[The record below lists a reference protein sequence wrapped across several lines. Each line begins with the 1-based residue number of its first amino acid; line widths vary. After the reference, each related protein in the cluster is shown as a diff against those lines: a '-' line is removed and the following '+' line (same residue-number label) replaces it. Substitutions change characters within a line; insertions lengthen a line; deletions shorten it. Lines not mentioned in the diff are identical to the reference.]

1 VTAGLAGLGA
11 AIRGWRDRLPPSA
24 TGLPV
29 RHGRRTAGLRREE
42 LAELAGLSVDYV
54 VRLEQGRA
62 TTPSAQVVT
71 ALARALQLT
80 PEERDH
86 FFRLAQLSP
95 PSDQQVPRHIS
106 PGVQRV
112 LARLGDVAVGVFAA
126 DWQMLWWNP
135 WWAALIGNPE
145 VVPVARR
152 NFARSIF
159 PSAADGAPVPASLS
173 QWPVVSQDEPAVR
186 AAVVADLRRTTGRY
200 PADRALTRLVGEL
213 RDTNQEFADLWSSGV
228 VGLHRTDR
236 KVVHHPS
243 VGPIDVDCDTLGD
256 GESDLKIVVMTT
268 FPGSADETKVRLAA
282 VAGATSP
289 EVVEGARA
297 DR

>member
-1 VTAGLAGLGA
+1 MTGSPLGLGA
-11 AIRGWRDRLPPSA
+11 ALRGWRDRLPPSA
-24 TGLPV
+24 TGLPT

-86 FFRLAQLSP
+86 LFRLAQLPP
-95 PSDQQVPRHIS
+95 PSNQQVPHHVS

-112 LARLGDVAVGVFAA
+112 LARLGDVAVAVFTA

-135 WWAALIGNPE
+135 WWAALIGDPE
-145 VVPVARR
+145 VVPLTRR
-152 NFARSIF
+152 NFARSCF
-159 PSAADGAPVPASLS
+159 PSSTGDGPVPTQLA
-173 QWPVVSQDEPAVR
+173 QWPVISLDEGAVR

-200 PADRALTRLVGEL
+200 PTDRSLSRLVGEL
-213 RDTNQEFADLWSSGV
+213 SDTNQDFADLWSSGV
-228 VGLHRTDR
+228 VGYHRTDR
-236 KVVHHPS
+236 KVVQHPA
-243 VGPIDVDCDTLGD
+243 VGPISVDCDTLSD
-256 GESDLKIVVMTT
+256 GEADLKIVVMTAA
-268 FPGSADETKVRLAA
+268 PGSEDETKLRLAA
-282 VAGATSP
+282 ITGAAPVT
-289 EVVEGARA
+289 A
-297 DR
+297 